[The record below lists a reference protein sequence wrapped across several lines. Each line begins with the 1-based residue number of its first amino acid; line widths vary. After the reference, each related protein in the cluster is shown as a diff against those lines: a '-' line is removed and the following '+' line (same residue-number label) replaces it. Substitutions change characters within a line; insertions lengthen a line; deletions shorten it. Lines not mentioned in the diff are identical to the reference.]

1 MFAYQTGVI
10 AGFLDHCDSLD
21 QLKNEILPLVEDQK
35 LAWMKKIRQIME
47 DGHFSQSGLASLCQ
61 VSRPAVGKWC
71 RGALPQSRDMYIRI
85 GLAAG
90 YDLEE
95 MNAFLQRFGRCPKL
109 YAKSIEDAACIF
121 VLSSDTL
128 PHTYETAQLI
138 QQELVC
144 AMSDGGGDAV
154 IRTGDLEELTRRFSS
169 ADELKAFVQANA
181 RSFRDAYAG
190 LYSFVLAFL
199 YENLGVLFTDGQERG
214 ATVHAM
220 AEENSW
226 PSSLRICVSEIRNRK
241 WIPRRDKIISLGIH
255 LNMDVPAINQ
265 MLALAKMEPLYPKNP
280 VEAAIV
286 WAINDVILNSE
297 DGELYQ
303 DGSSY
308 LCGEVYARLR
318 EFDQPGFELIL
329 EDLKGSGMYDE

>member
-10 AGFLDHCDSLD
+10 AGFLDHCDSLC

-35 LAWMKKIRQIME
+35 CVWMKKINQIM
-47 DGHFSQSGLASLCQ
+47 DDRQYSQNTLASLCQ
-61 VSRPAVGKWC
+61 VSRPAVGKWL

-85 GLAAG
+85 GFAAG
-90 YDLEE
+90 YGLEE

-121 VLSSDTL
+121 VLSSNTL
-128 PHTYETAQLI
+128 PHTYEAYQLV
-138 QQELVC
+138 QKELIC
-144 AMSDGGGDAV
+144 AISMEEASPV
-154 IRTGDLEELTRRFSS
+154 NHTGDLEKLTRQFSEVG
-169 ADELKAFVQANA
+169 ELKAFVQANA

-199 YENLGVLFTDGQERG
+199 YENLGVLYTEPQERG
-214 ATVHAM
+214 ASVHAM
-220 AEENSW
+220 AAENSW
-226 PSSLRICVSEIRNRK
+226 PSSLRVCISEIRNKK
-241 WIPRRDKIISLGIH
+241 WVPRRDKIISLGIH

-265 MLALAKMEPLYPKNP
+265 MLTLAKMEPLYPKNP
-280 VEAAIV
+280 VEAAII

-308 LCGEVYARLR
+308 LCREVYTRLR
-318 EFDQPGFELIL
+318 DLDQPGFELIL
-329 EDLKGSGMYDE
+329 EDLKGSGMDYE